1 MMTMAMAMTK
11 DNVSEF
17 QNYWKFV
24 TERWPKVLELH
35 EQEKTTADT
44 QKKSEFRS
52 QKIKLATEIHGL
64 LVLAKDC
71 CLCQME
77 TYDEDEQMVSNDDE
91 QMYSDDD
98 KDEQMQSDD
107 DDDDDDDDEQMQWGV
122 RHLGTT
128 KKILEVLCL
137 MEKHDAIP
145 IAINDIISFG
155 KKVFVPEDFDELK
168 RELSSFMQ
176 KEVR

>member
-1 MMTMAMAMTK
+1 MAMTK

-17 QNYWKFV
+17 QSYWKFV

-35 EQEKTTADT
+35 EHEKTTTDA

-64 LVLAKDC
+64 LVLARDC

-77 TYDEDEQMVSNDDE
+77 TYDEDEQMVSDDDE

-98 KDEQMQSDD
+98 EDEDEQMQS
-107 DDDDDDDDEQMQWGV
+107 DDDDDEQMQWGV

-128 KKILEVLCL
+128 RKILEVLCL

-168 RELSSFMQ
+168 RELSSFTQ